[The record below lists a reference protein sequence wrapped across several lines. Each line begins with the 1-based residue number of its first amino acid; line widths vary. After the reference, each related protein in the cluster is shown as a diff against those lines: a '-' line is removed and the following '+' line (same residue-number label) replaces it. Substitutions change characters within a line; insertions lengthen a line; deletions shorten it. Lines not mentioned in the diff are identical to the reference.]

1 MVPSTFMR
9 LFLFL
14 GVGLLGAVLGQTT
27 SQSLVQAA
35 SSPVLSQTNSL
46 GKRGVTFDFVHPEA
60 LGDIQNGK
68 PLELSI
74 AVSGMAQG
82 NAPLV
87 AICESIHFQRQVV
100 TLEPDP
106 LSMTVKATATL
117 EPIPQGKLSMSPKV
131 ARVQVTFARPQKEKF
146 ERVMTRIVYV
156 TLGKQEPVSDTSEPS
171 LPSGEE
177 LHGEDASDDEV
188 QPDVNPI
195 AGGLVVE
202 EDLLPQSTPGQGR
215 AYWQH
220 ISDLLSQSWSRNVR
234 RVRHSPS
241 SETVRI
247 RFRMYPSGR
256 AQLIQVEKGSGSR
269 EINEAGIYAVVH
281 AQPFPPF
288 PDDAGSEPVDV
299 HVRMW
304 TGGKAG
310 SQKARSVAIPL
321 APSLDAGTVMS
332 GK

>member
-1 MVPSTFMR
+1 MIRSATNHLNLVA
-9 LFLFL
+9 
-14 GVGLLGAVLGQTT
+14 GLLGTMLCQATLQTPIH
-27 SQSLVQAA
+27 AA
-35 SSPVLSQTNSL
+35 SSAVVSQSTSS
-46 GKRGVTFDFVHPEA
+46 GKRWVTFDFPHPEA
-60 LGDIQNGK
+60 LGDIPVGK

-74 AVSGMAQG
+74 VLNGMAQRH
-82 NAPLV
+82 APLV
-87 AICESIHFQRQVV
+87 AICESIHFERQMVS
-100 TLEPDP
+100 LEPDP
-106 LSMTVKATATL
+106 LSMVMKATATL
-117 EPIPQGKLSMSPKV
+117 EPIPQGKLSVSPKV
-131 ARVQVTFARPQKEKF
+131 ARVQVTFARFQKEKL

-156 TLGKQEPVSDTSEPS
+156 TLGQQEPVNDTNEPP

-177 LHGEDASDDEV
+177 LRGEDASQDEV

-195 AGGLVVE
+195 TDGMVVE
-202 EDLLPQSTPGQGR
+202 EDLLPLPTPGQGQ

-220 ISDLLSQSWSRNVR
+220 IGYLLSQSWSRNVR

-256 AQLIQVEKGSGSR
+256 AQLIEVEKGSGSR

-288 PDDAGSEPVDV
+288 SDDMGSEPVEV

-304 TGGKAG
+304 TGVKAG
-310 SQKARSVAIPL
+310 SQKARSVANPQ
-321 APSLDAGTVMS
+321 APSPNVGTVTS
-332 GK
+332 RK

>member
-1 MVPSTFMR
+1 MMR
-9 LFLFL
+9 SATNHLSL
-14 GVGLLGAVLGQTT
+14 VAGLLGTMLCQTT
-27 SQSLVQAA
+27 LQTLVQAA
-35 SSPVLSQTNSL
+35 SSPVVSQTTSS
-46 GKRGVTFDFVHPEA
+46 GKRWVTFDFAHPEA
-60 LGDIQNGK
+60 LGDIQVGK

-74 AVSGMAQG
+74 ALSGMAQG
-82 NAPLV
+82 HAPLV
-87 AICESIHFQRQVV
+87 AICESIHFQRQMV

-106 LSMTVKATATL
+106 LSMAMKATATL
-117 EPIPQGKLSMSPKV
+117 EPIPQGKLSISPKV
-131 ARVQVTFARPQKEKF
+131 ARVQVTFARSQKEKL

-156 TLGKQEPVSDTSEPS
+156 TLGKQEPVSDTIEPS

-177 LHGEDASDDEV
+177 LHGEDASQDEV

-202 EDLLPQSTPGQGR
+202 EDLLPLPTPGPGQ

-220 ISDLLSQSWSRNVR
+220 ISYLLSQSWSRNVR

-241 SETVRI
+241 SETVRV

-288 PDDAGSEPVDV
+288 PDDVGSEPVEV

-304 TGGKAG
+304 TGVKGG
-310 SQKARSVAIPL
+310 SQKARAVANPL
-321 APSLDAGTVMS
+321 VPSPTVGTVMS

>member
-1 MVPSTFMR
+1 MMRSSTNH
-9 LFLFL
+9 LSLVAGFL
-14 GVGLLGAVLGQTT
+14 GIMLCQTT
-27 SQSLVQAA
+27 FQTLAQAA
-35 SSPVLSQTNSL
+35 SSPVVSQTTSS
-46 GKRGVTFDFVHPEA
+46 GKRLVTFDFAHPEA
-60 LGDIQNGK
+60 LGDIQVGK

-74 AVSGMAQG
+74 AVSGMAHG
-82 NAPLV
+82 HAPLV

-106 LSMTVKATATL
+106 LSMVMKTTATL

-131 ARVQVTFARPQKEKF
+131 ARVQVTFARPQKEKL
-146 ERVMTRIVYV
+146 ERVFTRIVYV
-156 TLGKQEPVSDTSEPS
+156 TLGKQEPVSDTSEPP
-171 LPSGEE
+171 LLSGEE
-177 LHGEDASDDEV
+177 LHGEDASQDEV

-195 AGGLVVE
+195 AGGLMVE
-202 EDLLPQSTPGQGR
+202 EDLLPLPTPGQGQ

-234 RVRHSPS
+234 RVRQSPS
-241 SETVRI
+241 SETVRV
-247 RFRMYPSGR
+247 RFRLYPSGR
-256 AQLIQVEKGSGSR
+256 AQLIQVEKGSGSP

-288 PDDAGSEPVDV
+288 PDDVGSEPVEV

-304 TGGKAG
+304 TGVKAG
-310 SQKARSVAIPL
+310 SQNARAVANPL
-321 APSLDAGTVMS
+321 APSPNVGTVLS

>member
-1 MVPSTFMR
+1 MIRSATNHLNLVA
-9 LFLFL
+9 
-14 GVGLLGAVLGQTT
+14 GLLGTMLCQATLQTPIH
-27 SQSLVQAA
+27 AA
-35 SSPVLSQTNSL
+35 SSAVVSQSTSS
-46 GKRGVTFDFVHPEA
+46 GKRWVTFDFPHPEA
-60 LGDIQNGK
+60 LGDIPVGK

-74 AVSGMAQG
+74 VLNGMAQRH
-82 NAPLV
+82 APLV
-87 AICESIHFQRQVV
+87 AICESIHFERQMVS
-100 TLEPDP
+100 LEPDA
-106 LSMTVKATATL
+106 LSMVMKATATL
-117 EPIPQGKLSMSPKV
+117 EPIPQGKLSVSPKV
-131 ARVQVTFARPQKEKF
+131 ARVQVTFARFQKEKL

-156 TLGKQEPVSDTSEPS
+156 TLGQQEPVNDTNEPP

-177 LHGEDASDDEV
+177 LRGEDASQDEV

-195 AGGLVVE
+195 TDGMVVE
-202 EDLLPQSTPGQGR
+202 EDLLPLPTPGQGQ

-220 ISDLLSQSWSRNVR
+220 IGYLLSQSWSRNVR

-256 AQLIQVEKGSGSR
+256 AQLIEVEKGSGSR

-288 PDDAGSEPVDV
+288 SDDMGSEPVEV

-304 TGGKAG
+304 TGVKAG
-310 SQKARSVAIPL
+310 SQKARSVANPQ
-321 APSLDAGTVMS
+321 APSPNVGTVTS
-332 GK
+332 RK

>member
-1 MVPSTFMR
+1 M
-9 LFLFL
+9 
-14 GVGLLGAVLGQTT
+14 LGQTT

-35 SSPVLSQTNSL
+35 SSPVVSQNSSS
-46 GKRGVTFDFVHPEA
+46 GKRGVTFDFAHPEA
-60 LGDIQNGK
+60 LGDIQLGK

-74 AVSGMAQG
+74 ALSGMAQG
-82 NAPLV
+82 HAPLV
-87 AICESIHFQRQVV
+87 AICESILFQRQVV
-100 TLEPDP
+100 ALEPDP
-106 LSMTVKATATL
+106 LSITMKATATL

-171 LPSGEE
+171 LPPSGEE
-177 LHGEDASDDEV
+177 LHGEDASQDEV

-195 AGGLVVE
+195 AGGLVLE
-202 EDLLPQSTPGQGR
+202 EDLLPLPTPGQGR

-241 SETVRI
+241 SETVRV

-288 PDDAGSEPVDV
+288 PDDAGTEPVEV

-310 SQKARSVAIPL
+310 SHKAHSVTIPL
-321 APSLDAGTVMS
+321 APSPKVGTVMS

>member
-1 MVPSTFMR
+1 MMR
-9 LFLFL
+9 SATNYFNL
-14 GVGLLGAVLGQTT
+14 VAGLLGTLLCQTT
-27 SQSLVQAA
+27 LQTFVQAA
-35 SSPVLSQTNSL
+35 SSPVVSQTTSS
-46 GKRGVTFDFVHPEA
+46 GKRWVTFDFPNPEA
-60 LGDIQNGK
+60 LGDIQVGK

-74 AVSGMAQG
+74 ALNGMAQG
-82 NAPLV
+82 HAPLV
-87 AICESIHFQRQVV
+87 AICESINFQRQMV

-106 LSMTVKATATL
+106 LSMAMKATATL

-131 ARVQVTFARPQKEKF
+131 ARVQVTFARSQKEKL
-146 ERVMTRIVYV
+146 ERMMTRIVYV
-156 TLGKQEPVSDTSEPS
+156 TLGKQEPVSDTSELP

-177 LHGEDASDDEV
+177 LHGEDASQDEI

-202 EDLLPQSTPGQGR
+202 EDLLPLPTPGQGR

-220 ISDLLSQSWSRNVR
+220 ISYLLSQSWSRNVR

-241 SETVRI
+241 SETVRV

-288 PDDAGSEPVDV
+288 PDDAGSEPVEV

-310 SQKARSVAIPL
+310 SQKAHSVAIPL
-321 APSLDAGTVMS
+321 APSSNVGTAMS